1 MALPRID
8 SLPGYAAR
16 VTPSPLKKLAV
27 VWELLR
33 GYPVI
38 PMSIVMIVMII
49 PAIFAPL
56 VAPHAPKDGDLT
68 KRLNPHFW
76 VGAQISSLEA
86 VDEIDRSN
94 LRAQVVVD
102 SGNARIESGNT
113 VVRDGDKIV
122 KLKTVVEETP
132 PGGGAPNEIA
142 LKDAEG
148 FVDRGRMQVQVP
160 GDGPV
165 VVGGKV
171 EEITTAGGT
180 STFLLGTD
188 DLGRDILSRII
199 YGSRISIVV
208 AAIAIF
214 IAGTLGTSLGIS
226 AGFFGSWLDALIM
239 RAVDVSLSIPTIL
252 LALVLVSALGA
263 SFATVIT
270 VLVLLLWA
278 HYARMARGVTLSV
291 RSADF
296 IARARVAGCSNIR
309 ITIKLIFPNV
319 FNSLVVLATL
329 QVGFVIIIE
338 STLSFLGAGIPR
350 PNPAW
355 GLMVADGRALIVS
368 HWWVAFFPGLA
379 ILLMVLSKNLMGD
392 WLRDKLDPRQRQV

>member
-132 PGGGAPNEIA
+132 PGGGAPNEFA

-309 ITIKLIFPNV
+309 IMIKLIFPNV

-379 ILLMVLSKNLMGD
+379 ILLVVLSKNLMGD